1 MSGVDFTDDEREAM
15 IALLTEAIQD
25 SRFPLSPRIQRLK
38 RIRAKLRAG
47 EPPRARRPA
56 KTPPR

>member
-1 MSGVDFTDDEREAM
+1 MSGIDLTDDEREAM

-38 RIRAKLRAG
+38 RIRAKLKGQAPALEQR
-47 EPPRARRPA
+47 PRKPAR
-56 KTPPR
+56 